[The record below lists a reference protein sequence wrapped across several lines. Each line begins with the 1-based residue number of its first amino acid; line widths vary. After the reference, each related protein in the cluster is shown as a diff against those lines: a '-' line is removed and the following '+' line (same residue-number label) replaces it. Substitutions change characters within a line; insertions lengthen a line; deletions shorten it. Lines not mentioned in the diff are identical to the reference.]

1 MSRQEEDGMAHRIRA
16 LAAAAILLVVLT
28 ACTSAIKGNGGGG
41 VSSSASCAAVLK
53 FRGQLYYGSSL
64 RTHPPYTRVARV
76 PAAHMHE
83 IGGGQF
89 PPCQD
94 TNHST
99 DEAPQP
105 VQVARIDGVD
115 PGTAVALLPYGSVF
129 VKQLS
134 LTVINSVLKSARG
147 IRWDFSS

>member
-1 MSRQEEDGMAHRIRA
+1 MARRIGT
-16 LAAAAILLVVLT
+16 LAAAAVLLIMIT
-28 ACTSAIKGNGGGG
+28 ACTSAIKGNDGHG
-41 VSSSASCAAVLK
+41 VSSSASCTAALK

-64 RTHPPYTRVARV
+64 RTHAPYTRIARIS
-76 PAAHMHE
+76 AAHLHAL
-83 IGGGQF
+83 GSGQF

-115 PGTAVALLPYGSVF
+115 PGTAVAVLPQGSVF
-129 VKQLS
+129 VKRLS

-147 IRWDFSS
+147 IRWDFSD

>member
-1 MSRQEEDGMAHRIRA
+1 MAHGTRVIGL
-16 LAAAAILLVVLT
+16 LATAALLVLVT
-28 ACTSAIKGNGGGG
+28 ACTSAVKGNGGRG

-64 RTHPPYTRVARV
+64 QTHAPYTRVARIS
-76 PAAHMHE
+76 AGHLHE
-83 IGGGQF
+83 LGGGQF

-99 DEAPQP
+99 AEVPQP

-115 PGTAVALLPYGSVF
+115 PGTAVAVLPQGSVF

>member
-1 MSRQEEDGMAHRIRA
+1 MSRPEEDTMAHWIRA
-16 LAAAAILLVVLT
+16 LVAAATLLAVVT

-64 RTHPPYTRVARV
+64 RTHAPYTRVARV
-76 PAAHMHE
+76 SAAHLHG

-99 DEAPQP
+99 DETAQS

-115 PGTAVALLPYGSVF
+115 PGTAVAVLPLGSVF
-129 VKQLS
+129 IKKLS